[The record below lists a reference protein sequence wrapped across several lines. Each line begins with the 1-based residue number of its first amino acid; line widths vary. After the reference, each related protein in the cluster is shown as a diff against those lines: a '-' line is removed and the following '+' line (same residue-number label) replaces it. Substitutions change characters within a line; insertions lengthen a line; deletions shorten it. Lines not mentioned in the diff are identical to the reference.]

1 MFLPLLVLTVVS
13 AGAIKFG
20 AMSVMVSALTL
31 ALEGLILANLVGAGI
46 YLWHRFGNPS

>member
-1 MFLPLLVLTVVS
+1 MFLPLLALTIVG

-31 ALEGLILANLVGAGI
+31 ALEGLILANVVGAGI
-46 YLWHRFGNPS
+46 YLWHRFRDPS